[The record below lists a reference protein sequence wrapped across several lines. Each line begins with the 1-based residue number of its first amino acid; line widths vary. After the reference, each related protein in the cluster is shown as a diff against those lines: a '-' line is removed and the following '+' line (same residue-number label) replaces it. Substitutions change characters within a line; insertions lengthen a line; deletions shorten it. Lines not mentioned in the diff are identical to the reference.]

1 MALYNEAHVANAV
14 WNACLNASIHRSK
27 NHYVPLDSIR
37 GLAALCVVIHHFVI
51 SKPLAE
57 LLQNKAWIDCAFFVN
72 SWLFVDLF
80 FVLSGIVISLNYVQ
94 SGFGSF
100 GFREYVTRRLARIY
114 PMHIVTLLAFLLFR
128 LVRLSLVGVGFMHA
142 MPPEMPVNN
151 AYSFF
156 VNVLLLHA
164 LGFVDYLS
172 WNAPSW
178 SISAEFYTYL
188 VFGLVVIFAQKMK
201 DAGVIYVL
209 SGVLVSASLL
219 IIVFVLHKES
229 MDFHYDF
236 GVVRCVFSF
245 FLGVLAVRVV
255 ASVPSATS
263 PLRQTGWQFGAA
275 IAAITAV
282 CVVGSF
288 PAVGFVAPVVFA
300 VLLGSLMAFPARVLP
315 QILSIKPLV
324 WLGKRS
330 YSIYM
335 VHAFVLVLIEYFAR
349 GVGAPRFL
357 ALDGH
362 LVSGTAASLLLI
374 VLVAAVLVVANLTFK
389 HIESPGS
396 RIVKKLLGRTAEKNG
411 LSTAKAEVV
420 GQ

>member
-1 MALYNEAHVANAV
+1 MT
-14 WNACLNASIHRSK
+14 ASIHRSK

-51 SKPLAE
+51 SKPLSE
-57 LLQNKAWIDCAFFVN
+57 LLQNKAWVDSAFFVN
-72 SWLFVDLF
+72 AWLFVDLF

-128 LVRLSLVGVGFMHA
+128 LVRLSLVGVGFMHTV
-142 MPPEMPVNN
+142 PPEMPVNN

-201 DAGVIYVL
+201 DAGLIYVL
-209 SGVLVSASLL
+209 SAVLVSASLL
-219 IIVFVLHKES
+219 IIVFVLHKDS

-245 FLGVLAVRVV
+245 FIGVLTVRVV
-255 ASVPSATS
+255 AAVPAATS
-263 PLRQTGWQFGAA
+263 PLLQTVWQFGAA

-282 CVVGSF
+282 CIVGSF
-288 PAVGFVAPVVFA
+288 PAIGFVAPVVFA
-300 VLLGSLMAFPARVLP
+300 VLLGSLMAFPARMLP
-315 QILSIKPLV
+315 LLLSIRPLV

-349 GVGAPRFL
+349 GVGAQRFQ
-357 ALDGH
+357 ALDSH
-362 LVSGTAASLLLI
+362 LL
-374 VLVAAVLVVANLTFK
+374 
-389 HIESPGS
+389 PG
-396 RIVKKLLGRTAEKNG
+396 RLRPCC
-411 LSTAKAEVV
+411 
-420 GQ
+420 

>member
-1 MALYNEAHVANAV
+1 LT
-14 WNACLNASIHRSK
+14 ASIHRSK

-51 SKPLAE
+51 SKPLSE
-57 LLQNKAWIDCAFFVN
+57 LLQNKAWVDCAFFVN

-80 FVLSGIVISLNYVQ
+80 FVLSGIVISLSYVQ
-94 SGFGSF
+94 SDFGSF

-114 PMHIVTLLAFLLFR
+114 PMHIVTLLAFLVFR
-128 LVRLSLVGVGFMHA
+128 LARLSLVGVGLLHA
-142 MPPEMPVNN
+142 VPPEMPVNN

-156 VNVLLLHA
+156 VNVLLLQA

-188 VFGLVVIFAQKMK
+188 VFGLVVIFAQKIK

-209 SGVLVSASLL
+209 SAVLVSASLL

-245 FLGVLAVRVV
+245 FLGVLAVRIV
-255 ASVPSATS
+255 ASVPAATS
-263 PLRQTGWQFGAA
+263 PLLQTVWQFGAA

-282 CVVGSF
+282 CIVGNF
-288 PAVGFVAPVVFA
+288 PAVGFVAPAIFA
-300 VLLGSLMAFPARVLP
+300 VLLGSLMAFPARMLP
-315 QILSIKPLV
+315 LLLSIRPLV

-362 LVSGTAASLLLI
+362 LVSGAAASLLLTA
-374 VLVAAVLVVANLTFK
+374 LVVAVLVVANFTFEY
-389 HIESPGS
+389 IESPGS
-396 RIVKKLLGRTAEKNG
+396 RIVKRLLGRTVEKDG
-411 LSTAKAEVV
+411 LSTAKAEAV

>member
-1 MALYNEAHVANAV
+1 M
-14 WNACLNASIHRSK
+14 
-27 NHYVPLDSIR
+27 PLDSIR

-51 SKPLAE
+51 SKPLSE
-57 LLQNKAWIDCAFFVN
+57 LLPNKAWIDSAFFVN

-80 FVLSGIVISLNYVQ
+80 FVLSGIVISLSYVQ
-94 SGFGSF
+94 SDFGSF
-100 GFREYVTRRLARIY
+100 GFRDYVTRRLARIY
-114 PMHIVTLLAFLLFR
+114 PMHTVTLLAFLLFR
-128 LVRLSLVGVGFMHA
+128 LVRLSLVGVGFMHTV
-142 MPPEMPVNN
+142 PPEMPVNN

-219 IIVFVLHKES
+219 IIVFVLHKDS

-245 FLGVLAVRVV
+245 FIGVLTVRVV
-255 ASVPSATS
+255 ATVPAATS
-263 PLRQTGWQFGAA
+263 PLLQTGWQFGAA

-282 CVVGSF
+282 CIVGSF

-300 VLLGSLMAFPARVLP
+300 VLLGSLMAFPDRK
-315 QILSIKPLV
+315 S
-324 WLGKRS
+324 
-330 YSIYM
+330 
-335 VHAFVLVLIEYFAR
+335 
-349 GVGAPRFL
+349 
-357 ALDGH
+357 
-362 LVSGTAASLLLI
+362 
-374 VLVAAVLVVANLTFK
+374 VV
-389 HIESPGS
+389 
-396 RIVKKLLGRTAEKNG
+396 
-411 LSTAKAEVV
+411 
-420 GQ
+420 

>member
-1 MALYNEAHVANAV
+1 
-14 WNACLNASIHRSK
+14 
-27 NHYVPLDSIR
+27 VPLDSIR

-51 SKPLAE
+51 SKPLSE
-57 LLQNKAWIDCAFFVN
+57 LLPNRAWVDCAFFVN

-80 FVLSGIVISLNYVQ
+80 FVLSGIVISLSYVQ
-94 SGFGSF
+94 SDFGSF

-128 LVRLSLVGVGFMHA
+128 LVRLSLVGVGFMHTV
-142 MPPEMPVNN
+142 PSEMPVNN

-209 SGVLVSASLL
+209 SGVLISASLL
-219 IIVFVLHKES
+219 IIVFVLHKDS

-245 FLGVLAVRVV
+245 FIGVLTVRVV
-255 ASVPSATS
+255 AAVPAAPS

-275 IAAITAV
+275 IAAISAV
-282 CVVGSF
+282 CIVGSF
-288 PAVGFVAPVVFA
+288 PAVGFVAPVIFA
-300 VLLGSLMAFPARVLP
+300 VLLGSLMAFPARMLP

-349 GVGAPRFL
+349 GVGTPRFL
-357 ALDGH
+357 AFDSH
-362 LVSGTAASLLLI
+362 LVSGAAASLLLM
-374 VLVAAVLVVANLTFK
+374 VLVAAVLVVANFTFE
-389 HIESPGS
+389 HIESRGS
-396 RIVKKLLGRTAEKNG
+396 RIVKRLLGRAIEKDG
-411 LSTAKAEVV
+411 LSAAKAEAV